1 MPEDRNRRQHGGKE
15 FCITIAAV
23 NNSCSRENVNMFR
36 IWLSVCLASPRV
48 ANYKLEI
55 SLSLGSKGSRGGEKG
70 KEEKSGRKRDRR
82 ARIAWAV
89 DRCAGK

>member
-1 MPEDRNRRQHGGKE
+1 MFKGECE
-15 FCITIAAV
+15 YV
-23 NNSCSRENVNMFR
+23 SNMA
-36 IWLSVCLASPRV
+36 LGMALASPRV

-89 DRCAGK
+89 DRCASK